1 MPSTD
6 SGCLCVDQGPSTQG
20 QLTFNETGQTH
31 VQEQIFIEETGILG
45 NESIKLYQWAPSIR
59 DTRTSTQ
66 QLHGVGLPGVG
77 GRGSLEHQP
86 HLPAV

>member
-6 SGCLCVDQGPSTQG
+6 SACLCVDQGPSTHG

-45 NESIKLYQWAPSIR
+45 DL
-59 DTRTSTQ
+59 
-66 QLHGVGLPGVG
+66 
-77 GRGSLEHQP
+77 
-86 HLPAV
+86 HLPENFLINISLQRYTSPRTAATLSRCTWCRKGKFY